1 LPSACLFIWHLG
13 AGGWTQFMDLRCLLW
28 VQNSNISTKII
39 EKKKNRKKRKG
50 IWGEPEETV
59 KKKKEDKIMC

>member
-1 LPSACLFIWHLG
+1 
-13 AGGWTQFMDLRCLLW
+13 MDLRCLLW

-59 KKKKEDKIMC
+59 KKKRGKNNVLIVTLKEIWMCDLRNC